1 MHAYITKVAKE
12 DFKSVSMKRD
22 IVDRL
27 DAWIEEQK
35 QRTGKVYSRRDIL
48 DRCALNFL
56 ANHDK
61 QIKAVEQALNNSAA
75 TLE

>member
-27 DAWIEEQK
+27 DAWIEQQK
-35 QRTGKVYSRRDIL
+35 QTTGKIYSRRDIL
-48 DRCALNFL
+48 DRCALKFL

-61 QIKAVEQALNNSAA
+61 EIRVVEQALDDSAA
-75 TLE
+75 ELE